1 MSSYLGS
8 EGSFSNIFFFRAEQI
23 NQMLEICNQMKLMG
37 FNVYAHL
44 MASANP
50 HQTSN
55 QRKNSY
61 KKQDKNGE
69 KNSTVSWHGCGL
81 RK

>member
-1 MSSYLGS
+1 
-8 EGSFSNIFFFRAEQI
+8 
-23 NQMLEICNQMKLMG
+23 MLEICNQMKLMG

-44 MASANP
+44 MAAANP
-50 HQTSN
+50 HQSSN

-69 KNSTVSWHGCGL
+69 KNSAVSWLGL
-81 RK
+81 F